1 MVLYSDANSPLQAIV
16 LSHDL
21 ETNAARRS
29 AFRQHLVMRIFA
41 GMQEPD
47 ADGGAGK

>member
-1 MVLYSDANSPLQAIV
+1 MIWKRM
-16 LSHDL
+16 
-21 ETNAARRS
+21 RRGGG